1 LTCSPLQLVA
11 VLCSAGGKKTG
22 ASFIKERGADVSPIE
37 LAHGL
42 PEDMPHQG
50 FAPKCV
56 SQLLADA
63 LRRRPID
70 VEVALEGTGCLVAV
84 EARDSGNRE
93 ALCNAGLAEI
103 LQELRSG
110 VQLRKELREEV
121 GSRAQLETTS

>member
-1 LTCSPLQLVA
+1 
-11 VLCSAGGKKTG
+11 
-22 ASFIKERGADVSPIE
+22 
-37 LAHGL
+37 
-42 PEDMPHQG
+42 
-50 FAPKCV
+50 
-56 SQLLADA
+56 
-63 LRRRPID
+63 